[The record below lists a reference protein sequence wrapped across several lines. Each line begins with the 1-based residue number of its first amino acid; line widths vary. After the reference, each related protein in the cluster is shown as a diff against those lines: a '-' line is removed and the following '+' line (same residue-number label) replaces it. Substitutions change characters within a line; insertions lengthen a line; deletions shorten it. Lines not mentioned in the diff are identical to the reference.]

1 MQNHV
6 KKVIFKWLGMPQE
19 VFLQLYHTIVH
30 RNISL
35 KEIPKSIFFKFGI
48 SFSAITTEKELQSN
62 TSSKGSTKLSAMIT
76 GTHS

>member
-30 RNISL
+30 RNISPERNSQ
-35 KEIPKSIFFKFGI
+35 KYIFKFGI